1 MPRKVTVER
10 LDSFGNPTIEDIL
23 AFVNGG
29 KYGKF
34 FRSRPYVFKDGS
46 KEYLTVKGSKLYR
59 RLISTIYACVR
70 AVGNEKIAN
79 SVEGLVEELDRIAEG
94 EP

>member
-10 LDSFGNPTIEDIL
+10 LDSLGNPTLEDIL

-29 KYGKF
+29 KYDKF

-46 KEYLTVKGSKLYR
+46 KEYLTVKGVKMYC
-59 RLISTIYACVR
+59 RLISIIYACVS
-70 AVGNEKIAN
+70 AVGSSKIAN
-79 SVEGLVEELDRIAEG
+79 SVERLVEELDRIAEE